1 MEYKSISSSISSLAA
16 VFGAVGSYLFGG
28 WDSAIQTLF
37 VFVVIDYL
45 TGVLA
50 SGKQG
55 ELSSK
60 AGLKGIGRKC
70 MIFMFVTMG
79 HMADLHLSDG
89 HAHLFRDGV
98 ITFFIANEA
107 LSITENAGKMGV
119 PIPEPIRRAVEI
131 FKEKGGNK

>member
-1 MEYKSISSSISSLAA
+1 MEYKSIAA
-16 VFGAVGSYLFGG
+16 ALGAVASYLFGG
-28 WDSAIQTLF
+28 WSAALQTLL

-70 MIFMFVTMG
+70 MIFMFVAMG

>member
-1 MEYKSISSSISSLAA
+1 
-16 VFGAVGSYLFGG
+16 
-28 WDSAIQTLF
+28 
-37 VFVVIDYL
+37 
-45 TGVLA
+45 
-50 SGKQG
+50 
-55 ELSSK
+55 
-60 AGLKGIGRKC
+60 
-70 MIFMFVTMG
+70 MFVSMG

>member
-1 MEYKSISSSISSLAA
+1 MEYKSISSTISSLAA
-16 VFGAVGSYLFGG
+16 ALGAVASYLFGG

-70 MIFMFVTMG
+70 MIFMFVAMG

>member
-1 MEYKSISSSISSLAA
+1 MEYKSIASIAA
-16 VFGAVGSYLFGG
+16 VIGAVASYLFGG
-28 WDSAIQTLF
+28 WDTAIQTLF
-37 VFVVIDYL
+37 VFVIIDYV
-45 TGVLA
+45 TGIVVA
-50 SGKQG
+50 AKDGK
-55 ELSSK
+55 LSSY
-60 AGLKGIGRKC
+60 AGLKGIGRKA

>member
-1 MEYKSISSSISSLAA
+1 MEYKSISSTISSLAA

-37 VFVVIDYL
+37 VFVVIDYI

-50 SGKQG
+50 AGRQGK
-55 ELSSK
+55 LSSY
-60 AGLKGIGRKC
+60 AGLKGIGRKA

-107 LSITENAGKMGV
+107 ISITENAGKMGV
-119 PIPEPIRRAVEI
+119 PIPDPIQRAVEI

>member
-1 MEYKSISSSISSLAA
+1 MEYKSILAA
-16 VFGAVGSYLFGG
+16 IGAAISYLFGG
-28 WDSAIQTLF
+28 WSTALQTLL

-70 MIFMFVTMG
+70 MIFMFVSMG

>member
-1 MEYKSISSSISSLAA
+1 MEYKSIVAA
-16 VFGAVGSYLFGG
+16 LGAVASYLFGG
-28 WDSAIQTLF
+28 WSIALQTLL

-70 MIFMFVTMG
+70 MIFMFVAMG
-79 HMADLHLSDG
+79 HMADLHLSG
-89 HAHLFRDGV
+89 GEVHLFRDGV

-107 LSITENAGKMGV
+107 LSIVENAGKMGV

>member
-1 MEYKSISSSISSLAA
+1 MEYKSIASIAA
-16 VFGAVGSYLFGG
+16 VIGAVASYLFGG
-28 WDSAIQTLF
+28 WDTAIQTLF
-37 VFVVIDYL
+37 VFVMIDYV
-45 TGVLA
+45 TGIVVA
-50 SGKQG
+50 AKDGK
-55 ELSSK
+55 LSSY
-60 AGLKGIGRKC
+60 AGLKGIGRKA

-98 ITFFIANEA
+98 ITFFIANES

>member
-1 MEYKSISSSISSLAA
+1 MEYKSISSTISSLAA
-16 VFGAVGSYLFGG
+16 VFGAVGSYLLGG
-28 WDSAIQTLF
+28 WDSVIQTLF
-37 VFVVIDYL
+37 VFVVIDYI

-50 SGKQG
+50 VVRQGKLIG
-55 ELSSK
+55 C
-60 AGLKGIGRKC
+60 AGLKGIGRKA

-119 PIPEPIRRAVEI
+119 PIPEPIRRAVE
-131 FKEKGGNK
+131 

>member
-60 AGLKGIGRKC
+60 AGLKGIGRKA
-70 MIFMFVTMG
+70 MIFMFVAMG

-98 ITFFIANEA
+98 ITFFVANEA
-107 LSITENAGKMGV
+107 LSITENAGKLGV
-119 PIPEPIRRAVEI
+119 PIPEPIKKAVEI
-131 FKEKGGNK
+131 LKEKGGNK

>member
-1 MEYKSISSSISSLAA
+1 MEYKSILAA
-16 VFGAVGSYLFGG
+16 IGAAISYLFGG
-28 WDSAIQTLF
+28 WSTALQTLL

-70 MIFMFVTMG
+70 MIFMFVAMG

>member
-1 MEYKSISSSISSLAA
+1 MEYKSISSLSSLVA

-37 VFVVIDYL
+37 VFVVIDYI

-50 SGKQG
+50 AGRQGK
-55 ELSSK
+55 LSSY
-60 AGLKGIGRKC
+60 AGLKGIGRKA

-107 LSITENAGKMGV
+107 LSITENAGRMGV

>member
-1 MEYKSISSSISSLAA
+1 MEYKSISSTISSLAA

-50 SGKQG
+50 SGRQG

-60 AGLKGIGRKC
+60 AGLKGIGRKA

-79 HMADLHLSDG
+79 HMSDLHLSDG

-107 LSITENAGKMGV
+107 LSITENAGKLGV
-119 PIPEPIRRAVEI
+119 PIPEASEKAV
-131 FKEKGGNK
+131 

>member
-1 MEYKSISSSISSLAA
+1 MEYKSISSLAA
-16 VFGAVGSYLFGG
+16 VFGAVASYLFGG
-28 WDSAIQTLF
+28 WDTAIQTLF
-37 VFVVIDYL
+37 VFVMIDYV
-45 TGVLA
+45 TGIAVA
-50 SGKQG
+50 AKDGK
-55 ELSSK
+55 LSSY

-70 MIFMFVTMG
+70 MIFMFVAMG